1 LGPYPWVCIFPD
13 TSVCRSNVYER
24 QLSSKMLSD
33 CSIFQENLG
42 TGRRQQIQAKGALM
56 DYQPVE
62 NHGVVGNMRSVAR
75 ISV

>member
-1 LGPYPWVCIFPD
+1 
-13 TSVCRSNVYER
+13 
-24 QLSSKMLSD
+24 MLSD

-62 NHGVVGNMRSVAR
+62 NHGVVGNMRSVAL